1 MALISLLIA
10 LLVERIIHLKASLQ
24 LDELLQAYLY
34 PALPSFQRGGFFT
47 TLSVLLIPTIAIF
60 GLIEWIAG
68 WYYGLPTM
76 LLWLVLLLMSFGG
89 SAHRHNYRKY
99 LKALSRHDLVAKQK
113 YADCLEVNSADCC
126 PTKLTEQVAQQ
137 LVWINYRFYFAVIFY
152 FVISGPIGLTFYVA
166 ARSYYQFSNQQQQ
179 LKTQQEQRTYTA
191 IYYVMRILDWVPSRL
206 TIVGFAL
213 VAETRSALPTSLKAW
228 LNIKTPEFEL
238 LGQIMYQVS
247 QGDAPSECYNHT
259 CYQVQL
265 AKRNIVLFM
274 TVISLFTINGTLI

>member
-1 MALISLLIA
+1 M
-10 LLVERIIHLKASLQ
+10 
-24 LDELLQAYLY
+24 
-34 PALPSFQRGGFFT
+34 
-47 TLSVLLIPTIAIF
+47 PTIAVY
-60 GLIEWIAG
+60 GLMEWIAG

-76 LLWLVLLLMSFGG
+76 LLWLTLLLMSFGG

-99 LKALSRHDLVAKQK
+99 LKALSRNDLVAKQK
-113 YADCLEVNSADCC
+113 YANCLEVNSADCC

-152 FVISGPIGLTFYVA
+152 FVIAGPIGLTFYVA
-166 ARSYYQFSNQQQQ
+166 ARSYYQFHNQQKGQQ
-179 LKTQQEQRTYTA
+179 RVDTA
-191 IYYVMRILDWVPSRL
+191 IYYVIRILDWLPTRL

-213 VAETRSALPTSLKAW
+213 VAETRCALPVSLKAW
-228 LNIKTPEFEL
+228 LDIKTPEFEL
-238 LGQIMYQVS
+238 LGKIMQQTS
-247 QGDAPSECYNHT
+247 EGDVPSECYNHT